1 MNENENQYQ
10 GQDFLE
16 YQIDS
21 TASLLCSSLSEL
33 APCSSRTVTQ
43 VELAL
48 RVAFREVSP
57 ATIQHVINTVNNCF
71 TGENDDEP

>member
-1 MNENENQYQ
+1 MSENDNQYQ

-21 TASLLCSSLSEL
+21 TASLLCASLSEL

-48 RVAFREVSP
+48 RVAFRETSP
-57 ATIQHVINTVNNCF
+57 ATIQKVISAVNNCF
-71 TGENDDEP
+71 TEESDDE